1 MTRCRSE
8 TTSDW
13 VLGLVLL
20 CIAGSANALTDPYV
34 YGGTRWLA
42 ASALWIECRGCD
54 QHGAQVAAG
63 QLPVPV
69 TVVYFDPV
77 RQLGHAFELS
87 LDPAAN
93 SSVVSAGN
101 DDSSAGSP
109 AGSARCEGRCRVTP
123 AAMSPEQLRFR
134 AALFAWYNSEP
145 VGWNKSYEVMAEAI
159 DADEWPDGLRHLGKL
174 SAAGV
179 AGNQSAKAMIR
190 QKAGQ
195 YLRYLGPLE
204 RFEAL
209 SRGTLGKPRGWQME
223 LVVRFAD
230 GSAGALE
237 YGDGILDGRFV
248 VRGE

>member
-1 MTRCRSE
+1 M
-8 TTSDW
+8 
-13 VLGLVLL
+13 LL
-20 CIAGSANALTDPYV
+20 CVAASANALTDPHV

-42 ASALWIECRGCD
+42 ASAVWIECRGCD
-54 QHGAQVAAG
+54 QPGAQVAAG

-87 LDPAAN
+87 VDPAAN
-93 SSVVSAGN
+93 SSVASAGN

-123 AAMSPEQLRFR
+123 LAMSPEQLRFR

-145 VGWNKSYEVMAEAI
+145 VGWNKSYEVTAEAI

-174 SAAGV
+174 SAADV
-179 AGNQSAKAMIR
+179 AGNQSAQGMLR

-195 YLRYLGPLE
+195 YLRQLGPLQ
-204 RFEAL
+204 RFESL
-209 SRGTLGKPRGWQME
+209 SRGALGRPRGWQME
-223 LVVRFAD
+223 LLVRFAD
-230 GSAGALE
+230 GSESTLE
-237 YGDGILDGRFV
+237 YSPASPDGRLV
-248 VRGE
+248 APRS